1 MYRISCYNPQRH
13 KKASFYIQAKGLHS
27 GRPLTDPIPN
37 SFAVFTELPYL
48 KELVYA
54 LYTAKKFE
62 YFIYGSVV
70 PFIRIG
76 DVKTL
81 LDESLQ
87 GYTTD
92 KDKLL
97 KQIRLVDE
105 LLKTTE
111 SRLIK
116 AKQLKQAFAMQVL
129 K

>member
-1 MYRISCYNPQRH
+1 MYRIYCYNPQRH
-13 KKASFYIQAKGLHS
+13 KKANFYIQAKGNHS

-37 SFAVFTELPYL
+37 SFAVYTELPYL

-54 LYTAKKFE
+54 LYTARKFE
-62 YFIYGSVV
+62 YFIGGSVV

-76 DVKTL
+76 DVKML
-81 LDESLQ
+81 LDESLR
-87 GYTTD
+87 GYTSN

-97 KQIRLVDE
+97 KQIRIVDE
-105 LLKTTE
+105 LINTSE
-111 SRLIK
+111 SRLKK